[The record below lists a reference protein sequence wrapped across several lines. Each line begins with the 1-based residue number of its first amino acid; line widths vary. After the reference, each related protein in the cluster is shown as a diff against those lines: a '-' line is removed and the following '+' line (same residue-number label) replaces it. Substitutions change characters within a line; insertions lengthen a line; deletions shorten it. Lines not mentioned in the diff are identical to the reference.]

1 MKKSRN
7 SMNKNSSIGIFG
19 SAPTKRRRYPKKGL
33 YIILPP
39 IGGDGDEEKLCPDEE
54 SEEG

>member
-7 SMNKNSSIGIFG
+7 SKNKISSMGIFG
-19 SAPTKRRRYPKKGL
+19 SAPTKQRGYPKKGL

-39 IGGDGDEEKLCPDEE
+39 IGGDGYEEKLCPDEE
-54 SEEG
+54 SE